1 MNEITREE
9 GKKRGRRPKNQKK
22 EYVINQERSKFYVDV
37 SDDKENLD
45 LIFSLLKKA
54 NAKNYGRE
62 INFKDLY
69 LLLLT
74 MVTDKDIEKLQEIS
88 LSEMEKVER
97 SLDEYN
103 KKNNTNLALGEFLV
117 KRLGLN

>member
-1 MNEITREE
+1 MNEIVKEE
-9 GKKRGRRPKNQKK
+9 GKKRGRKPKNQKK

-62 INFKDLY
+62 INFKDLC

-74 MVTDKDIEKLQEIS
+74 KVTDKDIEKLQENS

-97 SLDEYN
+97 SRDEYN
-103 KKNNTNLALGEFLV
+103 RKNNTNLTLGEYLI
-117 KRLGLN
+117 KRLNIN